1 MGFSDEL
8 RADVEDTW
16 QASIR
21 HRFVRELL
29 EDTVPEQVLR
39 RYLVQDYQFVDSFV
53 ALLGAAIATADSA
66 DARLVL
72 ARQLG
77 MVASEEN
84 TYFHRSFDALAVP
97 TAERDAPRLAAPTIA
112 LRAMMDTAHHD
123 YAHCLTVLTV
133 AEWLYAD
140 WAARAESLPANKI
153 AAEWVELHANPDFDE
168 WVRWLRGELDRVG
181 AAAPP
186 QVRSEITELFRATVA
201 EELAFFAAA
210 YTG

>member
-8 RADVEDTW
+8 RADVADTW

-29 EDTVPEQVLR
+29 EDTVPEPVLR

-53 ALLGAAIATADSA
+53 ALLGAAVATADTA
-66 DARLVL
+66 DGRLVL
-72 ARQLG
+72 ARQLAV
-77 MVASEEN
+77 VASEEN
-84 TYFHRSFDALAVP
+84 TYFQRSFDALAVP
-97 TAERDAPRLAAPTIA
+97 ESERTAPKLAASTVA
-112 LRAMMDTAHHD
+112 LRAIMDSAHHD

-153 AAEWVELHANPDFDE
+153 AAEWVRLHANAEFDE
-168 WVRWLRGELDRVG
+168 WVAWLRAELDRVG
-181 AAAPP
+181 AAAPAE
-186 QVRSEITELFRATVA
+186 VRSEITELFRATVA